1 MPQATII
8 GGPNG
13 AGKTLFASEY
23 FAVRREDLV
32 YLNADEIARHLAD
45 HAGSEAAADLRAG
58 REMLERIDEAIQA
71 GEDLMFETTLASLTY
86 ARKIPVWRKRHYQV
100 ALIYLRLPTV
110 EDSIARVRRRVGDGG
125 HGMPEDVIRR
135 RFDKSLRYLENHYKP
150 IVDEWEIWDSLEGE
164 FRRAQTSED

>member
-1 MPQATII
+1 MPRVTII

-23 FAVRREDLV
+23 FAVDSASV
-32 YLNADEIARHLAD
+32 YLNADEIARRLEPHT
-45 HAGSEAAADLRAG
+45 GFEAVMNIRAG
-58 REMLERIDEAIQA
+58 REMLERIDEAIEA
-71 GEDLMFETTLASLTY
+71 REDVLVETTLASLAY
-86 ARKIPVWRKRHYQV
+86 ARKIPLWRSRQYHV
-100 ALIYLRLPTV
+100 ALLYVRLPTV
-110 EDSIARVRRRVGDGG
+110 EHSIARVRKRVAEGG

-135 RFDKSLRYLENHYKP
+135 RFAKSLRYLEDHYKP